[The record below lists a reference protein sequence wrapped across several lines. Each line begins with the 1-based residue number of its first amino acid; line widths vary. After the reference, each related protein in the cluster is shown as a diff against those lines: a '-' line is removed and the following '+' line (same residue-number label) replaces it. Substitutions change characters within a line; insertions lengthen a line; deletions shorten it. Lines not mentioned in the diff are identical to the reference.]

1 MGGFGVPCSR
11 FGNYHDHFGLQQEFR
26 LVFRLKKGPDKLAR
40 TGPPGRLR
48 SRETCHDFRFIL
60 CWALIPLAHDKREQ

>member
-40 TGPPGRLR
+40 TGAPGYDHGAAVRVSSSAGQACIDER
-48 SRETCHDFRFIL
+48 DCNERVV
-60 CWALIPLAHDKREQ
+60 